1 MTMTRASSQ
10 RGFTL
15 IETIVSIVVIGIA
28 LAGLA
33 AVFGLG
39 FARGAD
45 PLRERQALAI
55 AEAYL
60 EEALLQ
66 PYADPDGGPACGMP
80 EANRTLFDNA
90 CDYHALANNGCIAVS
105 AACPL
110 LGTCACDLDGTP
122 IDALAGFAITMAVT
136 NATLGPPNVNAL
148 RVAVTVRTPG
158 GINPLQ
164 LVGYKAQTP

>member
-1 MTMTRASSQ
+1 MNVYRGQ

-66 PYADPDGGPACGMP
+66 PYADPDTGAVCGAP
-80 EANRTLFDNA
+80 EANRAIFDDA
-90 CDYHALANNGCIAVS
+90 CDYNALANNGCL
-105 AACPL
+105 AAPA
-110 LGTCACDLDGTP
+110 TTACDQNGNP
-122 IDALAGFAITMAVT
+122 IAGLAGFGIAMAVGNT
-136 NATLGPPNVNAL
+136 TLGPPNVNAL
-148 RVAVTVRTPG
+148 RVVVTVTTPG
-158 GINPLQ
+158 GITPLQ
-164 LVGYKAQTP
+164 LVGFKAQLPP

>member
-1 MTMTRASSQ
+1 MNMLPGQ

-66 PYADPDGGPACGMP
+66 PYADPDSGAVCGGA
-80 EANRTLFDNA
+80 EANRAIFDDA
-90 CDYHALANNGCIAVS
+90 CDYDALPNNGCFAVS

-110 LGTCACDLDGTP
+110 VGTCACDLNGTP

-158 GINPLQ
+158 GINPVQ

>member
-1 MTMTRASSQ
+1 MNRFRSQ

-66 PYADPDGGPACGMP
+66 PYADPDSGAVCGAP
-80 EANRTLFDNA
+80 EANRTVFDDA
-90 CDYHALANNGCIAVS
+90 CDYNALANNGCIAIT
-105 AACPL
+105 AACP
-110 LGTCACDLDGTP
+110 LGTCACDQNGVP
-122 IDALAGFAITMAVT
+122 IDALAGFGITMTVGNT
-136 NATLGPPNVNAL
+136 TLGPPNVNAL
-148 RVAVTVRTPG
+148 RVVVSVTTPG
-158 GINPLQ
+158 GINPVQ
-164 LVGYKAQTP
+164 LVGYKAQLPP

>member
-1 MTMTRASSQ
+1 MNRFSGQSV
-10 RGFTL
+10 FTL
-15 IETIVSIVVIGIA
+15 IETIVSFVVIGSA

-66 PYADPDGGPACGMP
+66 RYADPDSGAVCGVP
-80 EANRTLFDNA
+80 EANRSIFDDA
-90 CDYHALANNGCIAVS
+90 CDYNAQIGS
-105 AACPL
+105 ASCRE
-110 LGTCACDLDGTP
+110 
-122 IDALAGFAITMAVT
+122 
-136 NATLGPPNVNAL
+136 
-148 RVAVTVRTPG
+148 RVCQYV
-158 GINPLQ
+158 
-164 LVGYKAQTP
+164 

>member
-1 MTMTRASSQ
+1 MNVFRSQ
-10 RGFTL
+10 HGFTL
-15 IETIVSIVVIGIA
+15 IETIISIVVIGIA

-66 PYADPDGGPACGMP
+66 PYADPDSGAVCGAP
-80 EANRTLFDNA
+80 EANRAIFDDA
-90 CDYHALANNGCIAVS
+90 CDYNALANNGCIAVT
-105 AACPL
+105 AACP
-110 LGTCACDLDGTP
+110 LGTCACDQNGIP
-122 IDALAGFAITMAVT
+122 IDALAGFGITMAVGNT
-136 NATLGPPNVNAL
+136 TLGPPNVNAL
-148 RVAVTVRTPG
+148 RVAVSVTTPG
-158 GINPLQ
+158 GITPLQ
-164 LVGYKAQTP
+164 LVGYKAELP

>member
-1 MTMTRASSQ
+1 MKHLRATA
-10 RGFTL
+10 GFTL

-66 PYADPDGGPACGMP
+66 PYADPDSGAVCGAP
-80 EANRTLFDNA
+80 EANRTVFDDA
-90 CDYHALANNGCIAVS
+90 CDYNALANNGCITVS
-105 AACPL
+105 AACP
-110 LGTCACDLDGTP
+110 LGTCACDLNGNP
-122 IDALAGFAITMAVT
+122 IDALAGFGIVMAVGNT
-136 NATLGPPNVNAL
+136 TLGPPNVNAW
-148 RVAVTVRTPG
+148 RVAVTERTPG